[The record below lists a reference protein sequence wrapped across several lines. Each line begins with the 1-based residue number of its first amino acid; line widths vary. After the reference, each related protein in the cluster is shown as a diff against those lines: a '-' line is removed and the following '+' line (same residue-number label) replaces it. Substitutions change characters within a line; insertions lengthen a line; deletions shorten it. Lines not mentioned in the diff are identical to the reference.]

1 MKRYDIFWTHLDPI
15 EGSEMGKTR
24 PAVLVSLDVLNK
36 RVNTVVVCPITS
48 QLHPQWRTRIPCRCA
63 GQAAEIAVD
72 HIRAIS
78 KARLGQKIGSLSSGE
93 IEALQRLITE
103 MYGEG

>member
-15 EGSEMGKTR
+15 EGSEMGKMR
-24 PAVLVSLDVLNK
+24 PAVLVSLDVLNQ
-36 RVNTVVVCPITS
+36 RVDTVVVCPITS

-63 GQAAEIAVD
+63 GQPAEIAVD
-72 HIRAIS
+72 HIRSIS
-78 KARLGQKIGSLSSGE
+78 KSRLSRRINSLGPRE
-93 IEALQRLITE
+93 VAALRRLITE